1 MKKSG
6 FTGLEF
12 LIVIAIICMLALIAI
27 TSFLK
32 AKNEA
37 EIKRET
43 EGVKSTVDLNTTPN
57 PTTPNIQ
64 ISLEGNCSDFKVYKV
79 KEKRF
84 DGKSFYIVVP
94 SNSNSIPH
102 LEKVE

>member
-6 FTGLEF
+6 FTVLEF
-12 LIVIAIICMLALIAI
+12 LIVIAIIGMLALIAI
-27 TSFLK
+27 PSFLK

-37 EIKRET
+37 QKSMM
-43 EGVKSTVDLNTTPN
+43 EGHTSINTISN
-57 PTTPNIQ
+57 IISPNIQ

-94 SNSNSIPH
+94 SNSNSIPY